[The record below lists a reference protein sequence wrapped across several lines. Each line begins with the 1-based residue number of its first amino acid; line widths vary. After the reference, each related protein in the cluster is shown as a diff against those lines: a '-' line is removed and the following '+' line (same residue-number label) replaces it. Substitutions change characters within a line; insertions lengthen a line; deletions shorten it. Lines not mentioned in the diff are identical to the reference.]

1 MVDNVKYFKTV
12 KQSRNFQDVVDQI
25 REAIRQGRLK
35 LGDKLPPEREL
46 QKIFGVS
53 RPSIREALRVL
64 EGNGLIEVRTGVAGG
79 AYVMDDTIREAAKVL
94 TFLLQMEKV
103 SLGELAEF
111 RERLEGGTAYW
122 AALRATEEDIRE
134 LEQIVQQFAELMQKP
149 DVEWSDLLD
158 LDILFHQKLT
168 ETSKNQANIA
178 VMNAIM
184 ETTSNAFALIPPNHQ
199 KEILDD
205 FFEILKCI
213 KNRDAEGSERVI
225 KKHIASFNKL
235 MIEEYERLSKSGE

>member
-1 MVDNVKYFKTV
+1 MVDNVKYFKAV

-122 AALRATEEDIRE
+122 AALRATEEDIQE